1 MTAEPRNGRIVTF
14 YSYKGGTGRSMAL
27 ANVGWILA
35 STGLRVLLIDWDLE
49 APGLHR
55 YLHPFIEE
63 DKELSSTPGL
73 IDFFVDFATAARVE
87 HAAPSRDERWFE
99 ALASLVRYAS
109 PVRGGFESVPLEFV
123 TAGRQDAG
131 YAVLVTS
138 FNWQEFYDKLGGGI
152 FLEALKRRLRQ
163 DYDFVLIDSRTGI
176 SDTSGICTV
185 QMPDDLVVLY
195 TLNQQS
201 IKGASAIA
209 ESADRLRRRKTGEPG
224 LRIWP
229 IPTRVELAEKDRLD
243 AAREES
249 RRTFERYIGHLP
261 REHRSR
267 YWGRVEVIY
276 QAYFAF
282 EEVLAPFADKPRQ
295 TNSMLSKMEAI
306 AGLLTPTPER
316 PVEFPRLEEQRRL
329 SVKKQFERARSRAAG
344 GDASKPSVFISS
356 EDQALI
362 RRLVDRLPRQD
373 YRFYFAT
380 SKDDGR
386 EVVAGSAWEEWVV
399 SAINSSAAILVLIG
413 PGEFLDSQ
421 DHQVAV
427 ALDRSVRIIPV
438 LVGGAGYEK
447 LPPVLQKFQAVVI
460 DSSSPDA
467 FEQTTER
474 LARDLQYYLGES
486 SRTPPATIDPDDPQ
500 RGQWGG
506 SAERAGRALSASVLP
521 LSEDY
526 FEVTLEVGSTSD
538 TPLTGS
544 VEFHLHPTFTPP
556 VQSVPVADGCAVL
569 NVSCWGAFTVG
580 AVADRGRTTLEL
592 DLAADTTFPKKFRER

>member
-1 MTAEPRNGRIVTF
+1 VTSEPRNGRIVTF

-73 IDFFVDFATAARVE
+73 IDFFVDFATAARIE
-87 HAAPSRDERWFE
+87 HADGSGDERWFE
-99 ALASLVRYAS
+99 AFASLVRYAS
-109 PVRGGFESVPLEFV
+109 PVRGGFESVPLEYV

-201 IKGASAIA
+201 IKGAAAIA
-209 ESADRLRRRKTGEPG
+209 ESATRLRRRKTGEPG

-243 AAREES
+243 VAREES

-261 REHRSR
+261 RDVRSR
-267 YWGRVEVIY
+267 YWGRIEVIY
-276 QAYFAF
+276 QPYFAY

-295 TNSMLSKMEAI
+295 ANSMLSKMEAI
-306 AGLLTPTPER
+306 AGLLTTTPER
-316 PVEFPRLEEQRRL
+316 PVEFPRLTEQRRL
-329 SVKKQFERARSRAAG
+329 SVKKQFERGRSAGAGRGALKRRVYVSHSRADTRAVEQVLAHLRPLELDLWLDTDELG
-344 GDASKPSVFISS
+344 VDAAWKEQFDATIAVSDAVLVFIGGGAYPPFQ
-356 EDQALI
+356 E
-362 RRLVDRLPRQD
+362 
-373 YRFYFAT
+373 
-380 SKDDGR
+380 R
-386 EVVAGSAWEEWVV
+386 EV
-399 SAINSSAAILVLIG
+399 AIAEARG
-413 PGEFLDSQ
+413 
-421 DHQVAV
+421 
-427 ALDRSVRIIPV
+427 VRVIPV
-438 LVGGAGYEK
+438 LVGGAGYDK
-447 LPPVLQKFQAVVI
+447 LPPTLHHIQAARI
-460 DSSSPDA
+460 DSSSATA
-467 FEQTTER
+467 FDQSAAR
-474 LARDLQYYLGES
+474 LARELDVLLNQ
-486 SRTPPATIDPDDPQ
+486 RDDAPATTIDPDDPQ
-500 RGQWGG
+500 RGQWGE
-506 SAERAGRALSASVLP
+506 SSERDGRALSASVRP
-521 LSEDY
+521 LSDDY
-526 FEVTLEVGSTSD
+526 FEVTLTVVSTSD
-538 TPLTGS
+538 TPLAGI
-544 VEFHLHPTFTPP
+544 VEFNLHPSFTPS
-556 VQSVPVADGCAVL
+556 VCSVPVADGRAVL
-569 NVSCWGAFTVG
+569 TLTCWGAFTVG
-580 AVADRGRTTLEL
+580 AVADGGRTMLEL
-592 DLAADTTFPKKFRER
+592 DLAADTTFPETFTAR